1 MADNNLVLRIIMN
14 ASDRASGAMNRV
26 RQAASGLS
34 GRLGRLQ
41 QAFDRSA
48 RNRNNLAQY
57 INQRQA
63 MRQLDQQMQSTQQ
76 RINALAQT
84 QRQQGSLTREQ
95 QREWAR
101 LQRSMQQSQQSYQ
114 RLQQSSHDLGNEL
127 RAQGI
132 STTRLRESQARLN
145 REHDEAARALE
156 RERAAL
162 NRLDRARER
171 SQRMSQIGRRAL
183 ATSGVA
189 SVAAMGIGRTLM
201 TPVKAYA
208 ETENASTELRMAM
221 MDKTGKVSAQYQAV
235 NDLATRLGDKLPG
248 TTADFK
254 NLMTMLIRQGVS
266 VETILGGT
274 GEAAALLAVQLK
286 KSPEAAAEMAAKL
299 QDATRSTEK
308 EMLSLMDSVQRL
320 FYAGVEDNNI
330 LGAFSKLSPALD
342 VTKMK
347 GEAAFKTFGPLIGML
362 DQAGLSGE
370 SAGNALRKVFTLAMD
385 NKKIAK
391 ATKGTG
397 IHLDFTNGKGEFG
410 GMEKMYTEL
419 AKLQKLNTEQRLKV
433 LKGIF
438 GDDAETLQAL
448 NTMISKGQ
456 EGYNE
461 FAAKMEA
468 QASLNQRVNEQLATL
483 SNLWDAATGTFSNFL
498 ASMGEAIA
506 PELKSVVEWIGE
518 VNQKLSTWA
527 AENPKTANTIMK
539 IAAAAGVVTVAI
551 AGVSLV
557 VAGVMM
563 PLAAMQTSWAMVFNV
578 LSRGAGVFPMIARL
592 LGSVGTALLTF
603 GRVALT
609 FLVSNP
615 FGWALIAV
623 GLIVALWMNWDRV
636 KAGIAAGWNWLKGVL
651 RDNPFIA
658 AFTGPIGLILTM
670 MANWDRLKAG
680 LAAGWNWLKGV
691 FKDNPFIAALSAP
704 IALINTLG
712 AKFDYLIGKI
722 QQAKAA
728 IQNFDMGK
736 AANNTWNKAKS
747 AVGFSRGGYTGHGG
761 VHDVAGVV
769 HKGEVVF
776 NQADVAR
783 FGGWQALE
791 RLRKTGLAGAVLR
804 RANRYFSDG
813 AMPAPSAATALR
825 APAQGGNRQPENQ
838 VNQSI
843 TINIQATAQQS
854 AQDIAAAVR
863 RELERISQAAQ
874 RRRHSSLLDVD

>member
-1 MADNNLVLRIIMN
+1 MADNNLVLRIIMD
-14 ASDRASGAMNRV
+14 ASDRASNAMNRV

-48 RNRNNLAQY
+48 RNRNNLTQY

-63 MRQLDQQMQSTQQ
+63 MRQLDAQMQNTQQ
-76 RINALAQT
+76 RIQSLAQT

-95 QREWAR
+95 QREWTQ
-101 LQRSMQQSQQSYQ
+101 LQRSMRQSQQEYQ
-114 RLQQSSHDLGNEL
+114 RLQQSSHALGNEL
-127 RAQGI
+127 RTQGI

-145 REHDEAARALE
+145 REHDEAAHALE

-171 SQRMSQIGRRAL
+171 SQRLSQAGRRAL
-183 ATSGVA
+183 ATSAA
-189 SVAAMGIGRTLM
+189 SSLAAAGIGRTLM
-201 TPVKAYA
+201 VPVKAYA
-208 ETENASTELRMAM
+208 ETEAASTDLRMAM
-221 MDKTGKVSAQYQAV
+221 MDKTGQVSAQYQAV
-235 NDLATRLGDKLPG
+235 NELATRLGDKLPG

-254 NLMTMLIRQGVS
+254 NLMTMLMRQGVS
-266 VETILGGT
+266 AETVLGGT

-286 KSPEAAAEMAAKL
+286 KTPEAAAEMAAKL
-299 QDATRSTEK
+299 QDATRSTET
-308 EMLSLMDSVQRL
+308 EMLGLMDSVQRL
-320 FYAGVEDNNI
+320 FYAGVDDNNI

-342 VTKMK
+342 VTRLK
-347 GEAAFKTFGPLIGML
+347 GEAAIKTFSPLIGML

-385 NKKIAK
+385 SKKITK
-391 ATKGTG
+391 VTKGTG
-397 IHLDFTNGKGEFG
+397 ISLDFTNGKGEFG
-410 GMEKMYTEL
+410 GIEKMYTEL

-468 QASLNQRVNEQLATL
+468 QASLNQRVNEQLGTL
-483 SNLWDAATGTFSNFL
+483 SNLWDAATGTFTNFL

-506 PELKSVVEWIGE
+506 PELKSVVSWIGE
-518 VNQKLSTWA
+518 VNEKLSTWA
-527 AENPKTANTIMK
+527 AQNPKTANTIMK
-539 IAAAAGVVTVAI
+539 IAAAAGIVVAAI
-551 AGVSLV
+551 AGISLV
-557 VAGVMM
+557 VAGVLL
-563 PLAAMQTSWAMVFNV
+563 PLAAMQTSWAMAFNI
-578 LSRGAGVFPMIARL
+578 LSRGSFVLPMITRL
-592 LGSVGTALLTF
+592 LGGLGTALLTF
-603 GRVALT
+603 GRAALT
-609 FLVSNP
+609 FMVSNP

-636 KAGIAAGWNWLKGVL
+636 KAGIAAGWNWLRGVL
-651 RDNPFIA
+651 RDNPFIGA
-658 AFTGPIGLILTM
+658 LMPPIGLILSM
-670 MANWDRLKAG
+670 IANWDRLKAG
-680 LAAGWNWLKGV
+680 FAAGWEWLKGV
-691 FKDNPFIAALSAP
+691 LRDNPFIAALSAP

-736 AANNTWNKAKS
+736 AADHAWSKAKS

-783 FGGWQALE
+783 FGGWRALE
-791 RLRKTGLAGAVLR
+791 RLRKTGLTGAVLQ
-804 RANRYFSDG
+804 RANRYFAGNSN
-813 AMPAPSAATALR
+813 PAPALR
-825 APAQGGNRQPENQ
+825 APAAEHHRQPENHL
-838 VNQSI
+838 NQSI
-843 TINIQATAQQS
+843 TINIQAAAQQS

-863 RELERISQAAQ
+863 RELERIGSMAQ
-874 RRRHSSLLDVD
+874 RRRNSSLLDAD

>member
-1 MADNNLVLRIIMN
+1 MADNNLVLRIIMAAN
-14 ASDRASGAMNRV
+14 DRASSAMNRV

-48 RNRNNLAQY
+48 RNRNNLTQY

-63 MRQLDQQMQSTQQ
+63 MRQLDTQMQNTQQ
-76 RINALAQT
+76 RIQSLAQT

-95 QREWAR
+95 QREWVQ
-101 LQRSMQQSQQSYQ
+101 LQRSMRQSQQEYQ
-114 RLQQSSHDLGNEL
+114 RLQQSSHALGNEL
-127 RAQGI
+127 RTQGI

-145 REHDEAARALE
+145 REHDEAAHALE

-171 SQRMSQIGRRAL
+171 SQRMSQAGRRAL
-183 ATSGVA
+183 ATSAA
-189 SVAAMGIGRTLM
+189 SSLAAAGIGRTLM
-201 TPVKAYA
+201 VPVKAYA
-208 ETENASTELRMAM
+208 ETEAASTDLRMAM
-221 MDKTGKVSAQYQAV
+221 MDKTGQVSAQYQAV
-235 NDLATRLGDKLPG
+235 NELATRLGDKLPG

-254 NLMTMLIRQGVS
+254 NLMTMLMRQGVS
-266 VETILGGT
+266 AETVLGGT

-286 KSPEAAAEMAAKL
+286 KTPEAAAEMAAKL
-299 QDATRSTEK
+299 QDATRSTET
-308 EMLSLMDSVQRL
+308 EMLGLMDSVQRL
-320 FYAGVEDNNI
+320 FYAGVDDNNI

-342 VTKMK
+342 VTRLK
-347 GEAAFKTFGPLIGML
+347 GEAAIKTFSPLIGML

-385 NKKIAK
+385 SKKIAK
-391 ATKGTG
+391 VTKGTG
-397 IHLDFTNGKGEFG
+397 ISLDFTNGKGEFG
-410 GMEKMYTEL
+410 GIEKMYTEL

-468 QASLNQRVNEQLATL
+468 QASLNQRVNEQLGTL
-483 SNLWDAATGTFSNFL
+483 SNLWDAATGTFTNFL

-506 PELKSVVEWIGE
+506 PELKSVVTWIGE
-518 VNQKLSTWA
+518 VNEKLSAWA
-527 AENPKTANTIMK
+527 AKNPKTANTIMK
-539 IAAAAGVVTVAI
+539 VAAAAGIVAVAI

-557 VAGVMM
+557 VAGVML
-563 PLAAMQTSWAMVFNV
+563 PLAAMQTSWAMAFNL
-578 LSRGAGVFPMIARL
+578 LSRGSFVLPMITRL
-592 LGSVGTALLTF
+592 LGGLGTALLTF
-603 GRVALT
+603 GRAALT
-609 FLVSNP
+609 FMVSNP

-623 GLIVALWMNWDRV
+623 GLIVALWMHWDRV
-636 KAGIAAGWNWLKGVL
+636 KAGIAAGWNWLRGVL
-651 RDNPFIA
+651 RDNPFIGA
-658 AFTGPIGLILTM
+658 LMGPIGLILSM
-670 MANWDRLKAG
+670 IANWDRLKAG
-680 LAAGWNWLKGV
+680 IAAGWEWLKGV
-691 FKDNPFIAALSAP
+691 LRDNPFIAALSAP

-736 AANNTWNKAKS
+736 AASNTWGKVKS

-761 VHDVAGVV
+761 VNDVAGVV

-783 FGGWQALE
+783 FGGWRALE
-791 RLRKTGLAGAVLR
+791 RLRKTGLAGAALQK
-804 RANRYFSDG
+804 ANRYFSG
-813 AMPAPSAATALR
+813 NSSPAPALR
-825 APAQGGNRQPENQ
+825 SSVAGNNRQPEN
-838 VNQSI
+838 NLTQSI
-843 TINIQATAQQS
+843 TINIQAAAQQS

-863 RELERISQAAQ
+863 RELERIGSMAQ
-874 RRRHSSLLDVD
+874 RRRNSSLLDAD

>member
-1 MADNNLVLRIIMN
+1 MADNNLVLRIIMAAN
-14 ASDRASGAMNRV
+14 DRASSAMNRV
-26 RQAASGLS
+26 REAASGLS

-48 RNRNNLAQY
+48 RNRNNLTQY

-63 MRQLDQQMQSTQQ
+63 MRQLDAQMQNTQQ
-76 RINALAQT
+76 RIQSLAQT

-95 QREWAR
+95 QREWVQ
-101 LQRSMQQSQQSYQ
+101 LQRSMRQSKQEYQ
-114 RLQQSSHDLGNEL
+114 RLQQSSHALGNEL
-127 RAQGI
+127 REQGI

-171 SQRMSQIGRRAL
+171 SQRMSQAGRRAL
-183 ATSGVA
+183 ATSAA
-189 SVAAMGIGRTLM
+189 SSLAAAGIGRTLM
-201 TPVKAYA
+201 VPVKAYA
-208 ETENASTELRMAM
+208 ETEAASTDLRMAM
-221 MDKTGKVSAQYQAV
+221 MDKTGQVSAQYQAV
-235 NDLATRLGDKLPG
+235 NELATRLGDKLPG

-254 NLMTMLIRQGVS
+254 NLMTMLMRQGVS
-266 VETILGGT
+266 AETVLGGT

-286 KSPEAAAEMAAKL
+286 KTPEAAAEMAAKL

-308 EMLSLMDSVQRL
+308 EMLGLMDSVQRL

-342 VTKMK
+342 VTRLK
-347 GEAAFKTFGPLIGML
+347 GEAAIKTFGPLIGML

-385 NKKIAK
+385 SKKIAK
-391 ATKGTG
+391 VTKGTG
-397 IHLDFTNGKGEFG
+397 ISLNFTNGKGEFG
-410 GMEKMYTEL
+410 GIEKMYTEL

-468 QASLNQRVNEQLATL
+468 QASLNQRVNEQLGTL
-483 SNLWDAATGTFSNFL
+483 SNLWDAATGTFTNFL

-506 PELKSVVEWIGE
+506 PELKSVVTWIGE
-518 VNQKLSTWA
+518 VNEKLSAWA
-527 AENPKTANTIMK
+527 AQNPKTANTIMK
-539 IAAAAGVVTVAI
+539 IAAAAGIVAVAI
-551 AGVSLV
+551 AGVSLT
-557 VAGVMM
+557 VAGVLL
-563 PLAAMQTSWAMVFNV
+563 PLAAMQTSWAMAFNL
-578 LSRGAGVFPMIARL
+578 LSRGAFVLPMITRL
-592 LGSVGTALLTF
+592 LGGLGTALLTF
-603 GRVALT
+603 GRAALT
-609 FLVSNP
+609 FMVSNP

-636 KAGIAAGWNWLKGVL
+636 KAGIAAGWNWLRGVL
-651 RDNPFIA
+651 RDNPFLGA
-658 AFTGPIGLILTM
+658 LMGPIGLILSM
-670 MANWDRLKAG
+670 IANWDRLKAAI
-680 LAAGWNWLKGV
+680 AAGWEWLKGV
-691 FKDNPFIAALSAP
+691 LRDNPFIAALSAP

-736 AANNTWNKAKS
+736 AASNTWGKVKS

-761 VHDVAGVV
+761 VNDVAGVV

-783 FGGWQALE
+783 FGGWRALE
-791 RLRKTGLAGAVLR
+791 RLRKTGLTGAVLQ
-804 RANRYFSDG
+804 RANRYFAGNSN
-813 AMPAPSAATALR
+813 PAPALR
-825 APAQGGNRQPENQ
+825 APAAEHHRQPENNL
-838 VNQSI
+838 NQSI
-843 TINIQATAQQS
+843 TINIQAAAQQS
-854 AQDIAAAVR
+854 VQDIAAAVR
-863 RELERISQAAQ
+863 RELERIGSMAQ
-874 RRRHSSLLDVD
+874 RRRNSSLLDAD

>member
-1 MADNNLVLRIIMN
+1 MADNNLVLRIIMD
-14 ASDRASGAMNRV
+14 ASDRASNAMNRV

-48 RNRNNLAQY
+48 RNRNNLTQY

-63 MRQLDQQMQSTQQ
+63 MRQLDAQMQNTQQ
-76 RINALAQT
+76 RIQSLAQT

-95 QREWAR
+95 QREWTQ
-101 LQRSMQQSQQSYQ
+101 LQRSMRQSQQEYQ
-114 RLQQSSHDLGNEL
+114 RLQQSSHALGNEL
-127 RAQGI
+127 RTQGI

-145 REHDEAARALE
+145 REHDEAAHALE

-171 SQRMSQIGRRAL
+171 SQRMSQAGRRAL
-183 ATSGVA
+183 ATSAA
-189 SVAAMGIGRTLM
+189 SSLAAAGIGRTLM
-201 TPVKAYA
+201 MPVKAYA
-208 ETENASTELRMAM
+208 ETEAASTDLRMAM
-221 MDKTGKVSAQYQAV
+221 MDKKGQVSAQYQAV
-235 NDLATRLGDKLPG
+235 NELATRLGDKLPG

-254 NLMTMLIRQGVS
+254 NLMTMLMRQGVS
-266 VETILGGT
+266 AETVLGGT

-286 KSPEAAAEMAAKL
+286 KTPEAAAEMAAKL
-299 QDATRSTEK
+299 QDATRSTET
-308 EMLSLMDSVQRL
+308 EMLGLMDSVQRL
-320 FYAGVEDNNI
+320 FYAGVDDNNI

-342 VTKMK
+342 VTRLK
-347 GEAAFKTFGPLIGML
+347 GEAAIKTFSPLIGML

-385 NKKIAK
+385 SKKIAK
-391 ATKGTG
+391 VTKGTG
-397 IHLDFTNGKGEFG
+397 ISLDFTNGKGEFG
-410 GMEKMYTEL
+410 GIEKMYTEL

-468 QASLNQRVNEQLATL
+468 QASLNQRVNEQLGTL
-483 SNLWDAATGTFSNFL
+483 SNLWDAATGTFTNFL

-506 PELKSVVEWIGE
+506 PELKSVVSWIGE
-518 VNQKLSTWA
+518 VNEKLSTWA
-527 AENPKTANTIMK
+527 AQNPKTANTIMK
-539 IAAAAGVVTVAI
+539 IAAAAGIVMAAI

-557 VAGVMM
+557 VAGVLL

-578 LSRGAGVFPMIARL
+578 LSRGGMVLPMIARL
-592 LGSVGTALLTF
+592 LGSLGTALLTF
-603 GRVALT
+603 GRAALT
-609 FLVSNP
+609 FMVSNP

-623 GLIVALWMNWDRV
+623 GLIVALWMHWDRV
-636 KAGIAAGWNWLKGVL
+636 KAGIAAGWNWLRGVL
-651 RDNPFIA
+651 RDNPFIGA
-658 AFTGPIGLILTM
+658 LMPPIGLILSM
-670 MANWDRLKAG
+670 IANWDRLKAG
-680 LAAGWNWLKGV
+680 IAAGWEWLKGV
-691 FKDNPFIAALSAP
+691 LRDNPFIAALSAP

-736 AANNTWNKAKS
+736 AASNTWGKVKS

-783 FGGWQALE
+783 FGGWRALE
-791 RLRKTGLAGAVLR
+791 RLRKTGLVGAALQ
-804 RANRYFSDG
+804 RANRYFAGNSN
-813 AMPAPSAATALR
+813 PAPALR
-825 APAQGGNRQPENQ
+825 APAAEHHRQPEN
-838 VNQSI
+838 NLHQSI
-843 TINIQATAQQS
+843 TINIQAAAQQS
-854 AQDIAAAVR
+854 AQEIAAAVR
-863 RELERISQAAQ
+863 RELERISHAAQ
-874 RRRHSSLLDVD
+874 RRRNSSLLDAD

>member
-1 MADNNLVLRIIMN
+1 MADNNLVLRIIMAAN
-14 ASDRASGAMNRV
+14 DRASSAMNRV
-26 RQAASGLS
+26 REAASGLS

-48 RNRNNLAQY
+48 RNRNNLTQY

-63 MRQLDQQMQSTQQ
+63 MRQLDAQMQNTQQ
-76 RINALAQT
+76 RIQSLAQT

-95 QREWAR
+95 QREWVQ
-101 LQRSMQQSQQSYQ
+101 LQRSMRQSQQEYQ
-114 RLQQSSHDLGNEL
+114 RLQQSSHALGNEL

-171 SQRMSQIGRRAL
+171 SQRMSQAGRRAL
-183 ATSGVA
+183 ATSAA
-189 SVAAMGIGRTLM
+189 SSLAAAGIGRTLM
-201 TPVKAYA
+201 VPVKAYA
-208 ETENASTELRMAM
+208 ETEAASTDLRMAM
-221 MDKTGKVSAQYQAV
+221 MDKTGQVSAQYQAV
-235 NDLATRLGDKLPG
+235 NELATRLGDKLPG

-254 NLMTMLIRQGVS
+254 NLMTMLMRQGVS
-266 VETILGGT
+266 AETVLGGT

-286 KSPEAAAEMAAKL
+286 KTPEAAAEMAAKL
-299 QDATRSTEK
+299 QDATRSTET
-308 EMLSLMDSVQRL
+308 EMLGLMDSVQRL

-342 VTKMK
+342 VTRLK
-347 GEAAFKTFGPLIGML
+347 GEAAIKTFSPLIGML

-385 NKKIAK
+385 SKKIAK
-391 ATKGTG
+391 VTKGTG
-397 IHLDFTNGKGEFG
+397 ISLDFTNGKGEFG
-410 GMEKMYTEL
+410 GIEKMYTEL

-468 QASLNQRVNEQLATL
+468 QASLNQRVNEQLGTL
-483 SNLWDAATGTFSNFL
+483 SNLWDAATGTFTNFL

-506 PELKSVVEWIGE
+506 PELKSVVSWIGE
-518 VNQKLSTWA
+518 VNEKLSTWA
-527 AENPKTANTIMK
+527 AQNPKTANTIMK
-539 IAAAAGVVTVAI
+539 IAAAAGIVAAAI

-557 VAGVMM
+557 VAGVLL
-563 PLAAMQTSWAMVFNV
+563 PLAAMQTSWAMAFNL
-578 LSRGAGVFPMIARL
+578 LSRGAFVLPMITRL
-592 LGSVGTALLTF
+592 LGGLGTALLTF
-603 GRVALT
+603 GRAALT
-609 FLVSNP
+609 FMVSNP

-636 KAGIAAGWNWLKGVL
+636 KAGIAAGWNWLRGVL
-651 RDNPFIA
+651 RDNPFLGA
-658 AFTGPIGLILTM
+658 LMGPIGLILSM
-670 MANWDRLKAG
+670 IANWDRLKAG
-680 LAAGWNWLKGV
+680 IAAGWEWLKGV
-691 FKDNPFIAALSAP
+691 LRDNPFIAALSAP

-736 AANNTWNKAKS
+736 AASNTWGKVKS

-761 VHDVAGVV
+761 VNDVAGVV

-783 FGGWQALE
+783 FGGWRALE
-791 RLRKTGLAGAVLR
+791 RLRKTGLTGAVLQK
-804 RANRYFSDG
+804 ANRYFSG
-813 AMPAPSAATALR
+813 NGNSSSAPALRTSAASN
-825 APAQGGNRQPENQ
+825 NRQPEN
-838 VNQSI
+838 NLTQSI
-843 TINIQATAQQS
+843 TINIQAAAQQS

-863 RELERISQAAQ
+863 RELERIGSMAQ
-874 RRRHSSLLDVD
+874 RRRNSSLLDAD

>member
-1 MADNNLVLRIIMN
+1 MADNNLVLRIIMAAN
-14 ASDRASGAMNRV
+14 DRASSAMNRV
-26 RQAASGLS
+26 REAASGLS

-48 RNRNNLAQY
+48 RNRNNLTQY

-63 MRQLDQQMQSTQQ
+63 MRQLDAQMQNTQQ
-76 RINALAQT
+76 RIQSLAQT

-95 QREWAR
+95 QREWVQ
-101 LQRSMQQSQQSYQ
+101 LQRSMRQSQQEYQ
-114 RLQQSSHDLGNEL
+114 RLQQSSHALGNEL
-127 RAQGI
+127 REQGI

-171 SQRMSQIGRRAL
+171 SQRMSQAGRRAL
-183 ATSGVA
+183 ATSAA
-189 SVAAMGIGRTLM
+189 SSLAAAGIGRTLM
-201 TPVKAYA
+201 VPVKAYA
-208 ETENASTELRMAM
+208 ETEAASTDLRMAM
-221 MDKTGKVSAQYQAV
+221 MDKTGQVSAQYQAV
-235 NDLATRLGDKLPG
+235 NELATRLGDKLPG

-254 NLMTMLIRQGVS
+254 NLMTMLMRQGVS
-266 VETILGGT
+266 AETVLGGT

-286 KSPEAAAEMAAKL
+286 KTPEAAAEMAAKL

-308 EMLSLMDSVQRL
+308 EMLGLMDSVQRL

-342 VTKMK
+342 VTRLK
-347 GEAAFKTFGPLIGML
+347 GEAAIKTFSPLIGML

-385 NKKIAK
+385 SKKIAK
-391 ATKGTG
+391 VTKGTG
-397 IHLDFTNGKGEFG
+397 ISLDFTNGKGEFG
-410 GMEKMYTEL
+410 GIEKMYTEL

-468 QASLNQRVNEQLATL
+468 QASLNQRVNEQLGTL
-483 SNLWDAATGTFSNFL
+483 SNLWDAATGTFTNFL

-506 PELKSVVEWIGE
+506 PELKSVVSWIGE
-518 VNQKLSTWA
+518 VNEKLSTWA
-527 AENPKTANTIMK
+527 AQNPKTANTIMK
-539 IAAAAGVVTVAI
+539 IAAAAGIVAAAI

-557 VAGVMM
+557 VAGVLL
-563 PLAAMQTSWAMVFNV
+563 PLAAMQTSWAMAFNV
-578 LSRGAGVFPMIARL
+578 LSRGAFVLPMITRL
-592 LGSVGTALLTF
+592 LGGLGTALLTF
-603 GRVALT
+603 GRAALT
-609 FLVSNP
+609 FMVSNP

-636 KAGIAAGWNWLKGVL
+636 KAGIAAGWNWLRGVL
-651 RDNPFIA
+651 RDNPFLGA
-658 AFTGPIGLILTM
+658 LMGPIGLILSM
-670 MANWDRLKAG
+670 IANWDRLKAG
-680 LAAGWNWLKGV
+680 IAAGWEWLKGV
-691 FKDNPFIAALSAP
+691 LRDNPFIAALSAP

-736 AANNTWNKAKS
+736 AASNTWGKVKS

-761 VHDVAGVV
+761 VNDVAGVV

-783 FGGWQALE
+783 FGGWRALE
-791 RLRKTGLAGAVLR
+791 RLRKTGLTGAVLQ
-804 RANRYFSDG
+804 RANRYFAGNSN
-813 AMPAPSAATALR
+813 PAPALR
-825 APAQGGNRQPENQ
+825 APAAEHHRQPEN
-838 VNQSI
+838 NLHQSI
-843 TINIQATAQQS
+843 TINIQAAAQQS

-863 RELERISQAAQ
+863 RELERIGSMAQ
-874 RRRHSSLLDVD
+874 RRRNSSLLDAD

>member
-1 MADNNLVLRIIMN
+1 MADNNLVLRIIMAAN
-14 ASDRASGAMNRV
+14 DRASSAMNRV
-26 RQAASGLS
+26 REAASGLS

-48 RNRNNLAQY
+48 RNRNNLTQY

-63 MRQLDQQMQSTQQ
+63 MRQLDAQMQNTQQ
-76 RINALAQT
+76 RIQSLAQT

-95 QREWAR
+95 QREWVQ
-101 LQRSMQQSQQSYQ
+101 LQRSMRQSQQEYQ
-114 RLQQSSHDLGNEL
+114 RLQQSSHALGNEL
-127 RAQGI
+127 REQGI

-171 SQRMSQIGRRAL
+171 SQRMSQAGRRAL
-183 ATSGVA
+183 ATSAA
-189 SVAAMGIGRTLM
+189 SSLAAAGIGRTLM
-201 TPVKAYA
+201 VPVKAYA
-208 ETENASTELRMAM
+208 ETEAASTDLRMAM
-221 MDKTGKVSAQYQAV
+221 MDKTGQVSAQYQAV
-235 NDLATRLGDKLPG
+235 NELATRLGDKLPG

-254 NLMTMLIRQGVS
+254 NLMTMLMRQGVS
-266 VETILGGT
+266 AETVLGGT

-286 KSPEAAAEMAAKL
+286 KTPEAAAEMAAKL

-308 EMLSLMDSVQRL
+308 EMLGLMDSVQRL

-342 VTKMK
+342 VTRLK
-347 GEAAFKTFGPLIGML
+347 GEAAIKTFSPLIGML

-385 NKKIAK
+385 SKKIAK
-391 ATKGTG
+391 VTKGTG
-397 IHLDFTNGKGEFG
+397 ISLNFTNGKGEFG
-410 GMEKMYTEL
+410 GIEKMYTEL

-468 QASLNQRVNEQLATL
+468 QASLNQRVNEQLGTL
-483 SNLWDAATGTFSNFL
+483 SNLWDAATGTFTNFL

-506 PELKSVVEWIGE
+506 PELKSVVTWIGE
-518 VNQKLSTWA
+518 VNEKLSAWA
-527 AENPKTANTIMK
+527 AQNPKTANTIMK
-539 IAAAAGVVTVAI
+539 IAAAAGIVAVAI
-551 AGVSLV
+551 AGVSLT
-557 VAGVMM
+557 VAGVLL
-563 PLAAMQTSWAMVFNV
+563 PLAAMQTSWAMAFNL
-578 LSRGAGVFPMIARL
+578 LSRGAFVLPMITRL
-592 LGSVGTALLTF
+592 LGGLGTALLTF
-603 GRVALT
+603 GRAALT
-609 FLVSNP
+609 FMVSNP

-623 GLIVALWMNWDRV
+623 GLIVALWMHWDRV
-636 KAGIAAGWNWLKGVL
+636 KAGIAAGWNWLRGVL
-651 RDNPFIA
+651 RDNPFIGA
-658 AFTGPIGLILTM
+658 LMGPIGLILSII
-670 MANWDRLKAG
+670 ANWDRLKAG
-680 LAAGWNWLKGV
+680 IAAGWEWLKGV
-691 FKDNPFIAALSAP
+691 LRDNPFIAALSAP

-736 AANNTWNKAKS
+736 AASNTWGKVKS

-761 VHDVAGVV
+761 VNDVAGVV

-783 FGGWQALE
+783 FGGWRALE
-791 RLRKTGLAGAVLR
+791 RLRKTGLAGAALQK
-804 RANRYFSDG
+804 ANRYFSG
-813 AMPAPSAATALR
+813 NSSPAPALR
-825 APAQGGNRQPENQ
+825 SSVAGNNRQPEN
-838 VNQSI
+838 NLTQSI
-843 TINIQATAQQS
+843 TINIQAAAQQS

-863 RELERISQAAQ
+863 RELERIGSIAQ
-874 RRRHSSLLDVD
+874 RRRNSSLLDAD

>member
-1 MADNNLVLRIIMN
+1 MADNNLVLRIIMD
-14 ASDRASGAMNRV
+14 ASDRASNAMNRV

-48 RNRNNLAQY
+48 RNRNNLTQY

-63 MRQLDQQMQSTQQ
+63 MRQLDAQMQNTQQ
-76 RINALAQT
+76 RIQSLAQT

-95 QREWAR
+95 QREWTQ
-101 LQRSMQQSQQSYQ
+101 LQRSMRQSQQEYQ
-114 RLQQSSHDLGNEL
+114 RLQQSSHALGNEL
-127 RAQGI
+127 RTQGI

-145 REHDEAARALE
+145 REHDEAAHALE

-171 SQRMSQIGRRAL
+171 SQRMSQAGRRAL
-183 ATSGVA
+183 ATSAA
-189 SVAAMGIGRTLM
+189 SSLAAAGIGRTLM
-201 TPVKAYA
+201 VPVKAYA
-208 ETENASTELRMAM
+208 ETEAASTDLRMAM
-221 MDKTGKVSAQYQAV
+221 MDKTGQVSAQYQAV
-235 NDLATRLGDKLPG
+235 NELATRLGDKLPG

-254 NLMTMLIRQGVS
+254 NLMTMLMRQGVS
-266 VETILGGT
+266 AETVLGGT

-286 KSPEAAAEMAAKL
+286 KTPEAAAEMAAKL
-299 QDATRSTEK
+299 QDATRSTET
-308 EMLSLMDSVQRL
+308 EMLGLMDSVQRL
-320 FYAGVEDNNI
+320 FYAGVDDNNI

-342 VTKMK
+342 VTRLK
-347 GEAAFKTFGPLIGML
+347 GEAAIKTFSPLIGML

-385 NKKIAK
+385 SKKIAK
-391 ATKGTG
+391 VTKGTG
-397 IHLDFTNGKGEFG
+397 ISLDFTNGKGEFG
-410 GMEKMYTEL
+410 GIEKMYTEL

-468 QASLNQRVNEQLATL
+468 QASLNQRVNEQLGTL
-483 SNLWDAATGTFSNFL
+483 SNLWDAATGTFTNFL

-506 PELKSVVEWIGE
+506 PELKSVVSWIGE
-518 VNQKLSTWA
+518 VNEKLSTWA
-527 AENPKTANTIMK
+527 AQNPKTANTIMK
-539 IAAAAGVVTVAI
+539 IAAAAGIVVAAI
-551 AGVSLV
+551 AGISLV
-557 VAGVMM
+557 VAGVLL
-563 PLAAMQTSWAMVFNV
+563 PLAAMQTSWAMAFNI
-578 LSRGAGVFPMIARL
+578 LSRGSFVLPMITRL
-592 LGSVGTALLTF
+592 LGGLGTALLTF
-603 GRVALT
+603 GRAALT
-609 FLVSNP
+609 FMVSNP

-623 GLIVALWMNWDRV
+623 GLIVALWMHWDRV
-636 KAGIAAGWNWLKGVL
+636 KAGIAAGWNWLRGVL
-651 RDNPFIA
+651 RDNPFIGA
-658 AFTGPIGLILTM
+658 LMGPIGLILSM
-670 MANWDRLKAG
+670 IANWDRLKAG
-680 LAAGWNWLKGV
+680 IAAGWEWLKGV
-691 FKDNPFIAALSAP
+691 LRDNPFIAALSAP

-736 AANNTWNKAKS
+736 AASNTWGKVKS

-783 FGGWQALE
+783 FGGWRALE
-791 RLRKTGLAGAVLR
+791 RLRKTGLAGAALQ
-804 RANRYFSDG
+804 RANRYFAGNSN
-813 AMPAPSAATALR
+813 PAPALR
-825 APAQGGNRQPENQ
+825 APAAEHHRQPEN
-838 VNQSI
+838 NLHQSI
-843 TINIQATAQQS
+843 TINIQAAAQQS
-854 AQDIAAAVR
+854 AQEIAAAVR
-863 RELERISQAAQ
+863 RELERISHAAQ
-874 RRRHSSLLDVD
+874 RRRNSSLLDAD

>member
-1 MADNNLVLRIIMN
+1 MADNNLVLRIIMAAN
-14 ASDRASGAMNRV
+14 DRASSAMNRV
-26 RQAASGLS
+26 RDAASGLS

-48 RNRNNLAQY
+48 RNRNNLTQY

-63 MRQLDQQMQSTQQ
+63 MRQLDAQMQNTQQ
-76 RINALAQT
+76 RIQSLAQT

-95 QREWAR
+95 QREWVQ
-101 LQRSMQQSQQSYQ
+101 LQRSMRQSQQEYQ
-114 RLQQSSHDLGNEL
+114 RLQQSSHALGNEL

-171 SQRMSQIGRRAL
+171 SQRMSQVGRRAL

-189 SVAAMGIGRTLM
+189 SVAAVGIGRTLM

-221 MDKTGKVSAQYQAV
+221 MDNTGKVSAQYQAI
-235 NDLATRLGDKLPG
+235 NELATGLGDKLPG

-266 VETILGGT
+266 AETILGGT

-286 KSPEAAAEMAAKL
+286 KPPEAAAEMAAKL

-308 EMLSLMDSVQRL
+308 EMLGLMDSVQRL
-320 FYAGVEDNNI
+320 YYAGVDDNNI

-342 VTKMK
+342 VTRLK

-362 DQAGLSGE
+362 DQAGLSGD
-370 SAGNALRKVFTLAMD
+370 SAGNALRKVFTLVMD

-468 QASLNQRVNEQLATL
+468 QASLNQRVNEQLGTL
-483 SNLWDAATGTFSNFL
+483 SNLWDAATGTFTNFL

-506 PELKSVVEWIGE
+506 PELKSVVSWIGE
-518 VNQKLSTWA
+518 VNEKLSTWA
-527 AENPKTANTIMK
+527 AQNPKTANTIMK
-539 IAAAAGVVTVAI
+539 IAAAAGIVAAAI

-557 VAGVMM
+557 VAGVLL
-563 PLAAMQTSWAMVFNV
+563 PLAAMQTSWAMAFNV
-578 LSRGAGVFPMIARL
+578 LSRGAFVLPMITRL
-592 LGSVGTALLTF
+592 LGGLGTALLTF
-603 GRVALT
+603 GRAALT
-609 FLVSNP
+609 FMVSNP

-636 KAGIAAGWNWLKGVL
+636 KAGIAAGWNWLRGVL
-651 RDNPFIA
+651 RDNPFLGA
-658 AFTGPIGLILTM
+658 LMGPIGLILSM
-670 MANWDRLKAG
+670 IANWDRLKAG
-680 LAAGWNWLKGV
+680 IAAGWEWLKGV
-691 FKDNPFIAALSAP
+691 LRDNPFIAALSAP
-704 IALINTLG
+704 IALINTLS

-736 AANNTWNKAKS
+736 AASNTWGKVKS

-761 VHDVAGVV
+761 VNDVAGVV

-783 FGGWQALE
+783 FGGWRALE
-791 RLRKTGLAGAVLR
+791 RLRKTGLAGAALQK
-804 RANRYFSDG
+804 ANRYFAGNGNS
-813 AMPAPSAATALR
+813 SS
-825 APAQGGNRQPENQ
+825 APAFRTSATGNNRQPEN
-838 VNQSI
+838 NLTQSI
-843 TINIQATAQQS
+843 TINIQAAAQQS
-854 AQDIAAAVR
+854 AQEIAAAVR
-863 RELERISQAAQ
+863 RELERIGSMAQ
-874 RRRHSSLLDVD
+874 RRRNSSLLDAD

>member
-1 MADNNLVLRIIMN
+1 MADNNLVLRIIMAAN
-14 ASDRASGAMNRV
+14 DRASSAMNRV
-26 RQAASGLS
+26 REAASGLS

-48 RNRNNLAQY
+48 RNRNNLTQY

-63 MRQLDQQMQSTQQ
+63 MRQLDAQMQNTQQ
-76 RINALAQT
+76 RIQSLAQT

-95 QREWAR
+95 QREWVQ
-101 LQRSMQQSQQSYQ
+101 LQRSMRQSQQEYQ
-114 RLQQSSHDLGNEL
+114 RLQQSSHALGNEL
-127 RAQGI
+127 REQGI

-171 SQRMSQIGRRAL
+171 SQRMSQAGRRAL
-183 ATSGVA
+183 ATSAA
-189 SVAAMGIGRTLM
+189 SSLAAAGIGRTLM
-201 TPVKAYA
+201 VPVKAYA
-208 ETENASTELRMAM
+208 ETEAASTDLRMAM
-221 MDKTGKVSAQYQAV
+221 MDKTGQVSAQYQAV
-235 NDLATRLGDKLPG
+235 NELATRLGDKLPG

-254 NLMTMLIRQGVS
+254 NLMTMLMRQGVS
-266 VETILGGT
+266 AETVLGGT

-286 KSPEAAAEMAAKL
+286 KTPEAAAEMAAKL

-308 EMLSLMDSVQRL
+308 EMLGLMDSVQRL

-342 VTKMK
+342 VTRLK
-347 GEAAFKTFGPLIGML
+347 GEAAIKTFSPLIGML

-385 NKKIAK
+385 SKKIAK
-391 ATKGTG
+391 VTKGTG
-397 IHLDFTNGKGEFG
+397 ISLNFTNGKGEFG
-410 GMEKMYTEL
+410 GIEKMYTEL

-468 QASLNQRVNEQLATL
+468 QASLNQRVNEQLGTL
-483 SNLWDAATGTFSNFL
+483 SNLWDAATGTFTNFL

-506 PELKSVVEWIGE
+506 PELKSVVTWIGE
-518 VNQKLSTWA
+518 VNEKLSAWA
-527 AENPKTANTIMK
+527 AQNPKTANTIMK
-539 IAAAAGVVTVAI
+539 IAAAAGIVAVAI
-551 AGVSLV
+551 AGVSLT
-557 VAGVMM
+557 VAGVLL
-563 PLAAMQTSWAMVFNV
+563 PLAAMQTSWAMAFNL
-578 LSRGAGVFPMIARL
+578 LSRGAFVLPMITRL
-592 LGSVGTALLTF
+592 LGGLGTALLTF
-603 GRVALT
+603 GRAALT
-609 FLVSNP
+609 FMVSNP

-636 KAGIAAGWNWLKGVL
+636 KAGIAAGWNWLRGVL
-651 RDNPFIA
+651 RDNPFLGA
-658 AFTGPIGLILTM
+658 LMGPIGLILSM
-670 MANWDRLKAG
+670 IANWDRLKAAI
-680 LAAGWNWLKGV
+680 AAGWEWLKGV
-691 FKDNPFIAALSAP
+691 LRDNPFIAALSAP

-736 AANNTWNKAKS
+736 AASNTWGKVKS

-761 VHDVAGVV
+761 VNDVAGVV

-783 FGGWQALE
+783 FGGWRALE
-791 RLRKTGLAGAVLR
+791 RLRKTGLAGAALQK
-804 RANRYFSDG
+804 ANRYFAGNGNSSS
-813 AMPAPSAATALR
+813 APAFRTSAASN
-825 APAQGGNRQPENQ
+825 NRQPEN
-838 VNQSI
+838 NLTQSI
-843 TINIQATAQQS
+843 TINIQAAAQQS
-854 AQDIAAAVR
+854 AQEIAAAVR
-863 RELERISQAAQ
+863 RELERIGSMAK
-874 RRRHSSLLDVD
+874 RRRNSSLLDAD

>member
-1 MADNNLVLRIIMN
+1 MADNNLVLRIIMAAN
-14 ASDRASGAMNRV
+14 DRASSAMNRV
-26 RQAASGLS
+26 REAASGLS

-48 RNRNNLAQY
+48 RNRNNLTQY

-63 MRQLDQQMQSTQQ
+63 MRQLDAQMQNTQQ
-76 RINALAQT
+76 RIQSLAQT

-95 QREWAR
+95 QREWVQ
-101 LQRSMQQSQQSYQ
+101 LQRSMRQSQQEYQ
-114 RLQQSSHDLGNEL
+114 RLQQSSHALGNEL
-127 RAQGI
+127 REQGI

-171 SQRMSQIGRRAL
+171 SQRMSQAGRRAL
-183 ATSGVA
+183 ATSAA
-189 SVAAMGIGRTLM
+189 SSLAAAGIGRTLM
-201 TPVKAYA
+201 VPVKAYA
-208 ETENASTELRMAM
+208 ETEAASTDLRMAM
-221 MDKTGKVSAQYQAV
+221 MDKTGQVSAQYQAV
-235 NDLATRLGDKLPG
+235 NELATRLGDKLPG

-254 NLMTMLIRQGVS
+254 NLMTMLMRQGVS
-266 VETILGGT
+266 AETVLGGT

-286 KSPEAAAEMAAKL
+286 KTPEAAAEMAAKL

-308 EMLSLMDSVQRL
+308 EMLGLMDSVQRL

-342 VTKMK
+342 VTRLK
-347 GEAAFKTFGPLIGML
+347 GEAAIKTFSPLIGML

-385 NKKIAK
+385 SKKIAK
-391 ATKGTG
+391 VTKGTG
-397 IHLDFTNGKGEFG
+397 ISLNFTNGKGEFG
-410 GMEKMYTEL
+410 GIEKMYTEL

-468 QASLNQRVNEQLATL
+468 QASLNQRVNEQLGTL
-483 SNLWDAATGTFSNFL
+483 SNLWDAATGTFTNFL

-506 PELKSVVEWIGE
+506 PELKSVVTWIGE
-518 VNQKLSTWA
+518 VNEKLSAWA
-527 AENPKTANTIMK
+527 AQNPKTANTIVK
-539 IAAAAGVVTVAI
+539 IAAAAGIVAVAI
-551 AGVSLV
+551 AGVSLT
-557 VAGVMM
+557 VAGVLL
-563 PLAAMQTSWAMVFNV
+563 PLAAMQTSWAMAFNL
-578 LSRGAGVFPMIARL
+578 LSRGAFVLPMITRL
-592 LGSVGTALLTF
+592 LGGLGTALLTF
-603 GRVALT
+603 GRAALT
-609 FLVSNP
+609 FMVSNP

-636 KAGIAAGWNWLKGVL
+636 KAGIAAGWNWLRGVL
-651 RDNPFIA
+651 RDNPFLGA
-658 AFTGPIGLILTM
+658 LMGPIGLILSM
-670 MANWDRLKAG
+670 IANWDRLKAAI
-680 LAAGWNWLKGV
+680 AAGWEWLKGV
-691 FKDNPFIAALSAP
+691 LRDNPFIAALSAP

-736 AANNTWNKAKS
+736 AASNTWGKVKS

-761 VHDVAGVV
+761 VNDVAGVV

-783 FGGWQALE
+783 FGGWRALE
-791 RLRKTGLAGAVLR
+791 RLRKTGLAGAALQK
-804 RANRYFSDG
+804 ANRYFAGNGNSSS
-813 AMPAPSAATALR
+813 APAFRTSAASN
-825 APAQGGNRQPENQ
+825 NRQPEN
-838 VNQSI
+838 NLTQSI
-843 TINIQATAQQS
+843 TINIQAAAQQS
-854 AQDIAAAVR
+854 AQEIAAAVR
-863 RELERISQAAQ
+863 RELERIGSMAK
-874 RRRHSSLLDVD
+874 RRRNSSLLDAD

>member
-14 ASDRASGAMNRV
+14 ASDRASSAMNRV
-26 RQAASGLS
+26 RDAASGLS

-48 RNRNNLAQY
+48 RNRNNLTQY

-63 MRQLDQQMQSTQQ
+63 MRQLDAQMQNTQQ
-76 RINALAQT
+76 RIQSLAQT

-95 QREWAR
+95 QREWVQ
-101 LQRSMQQSQQSYQ
+101 LQRSMRQSQQEYQ
-114 RLQQSSHDLGNEL
+114 RLQQSSHALGNEL

-171 SQRMSQIGRRAL
+171 SQRMSQAGRRAL
-183 ATSGVA
+183 ATSAA
-189 SVAAMGIGRTLM
+189 SSLAAAGIGRTLM
-201 TPVKAYA
+201 VPVKAYA
-208 ETENASTELRMAM
+208 ETEAASTDLRMAM
-221 MDKTGKVSAQYQAV
+221 MDKTGQVSEQYQAV
-235 NDLATRLGDKLPG
+235 NELATRLGDKLPG

-254 NLMTMLIRQGVS
+254 NLMTMLMRQGVS
-266 VETILGGT
+266 AETVLGGT

-286 KSPEAAAEMAAKL
+286 KTPEAAAEMAAKL
-299 QDATRSTEK
+299 QDATRSTET
-308 EMLSLMDSVQRL
+308 EMLGLMDSVQRL

-342 VTKMK
+342 VTKLK
-347 GEAAFKTFGPLIGML
+347 GEAAIKTFSPLIGML

-370 SAGNALRKVFTLAMD
+370 SAGNALRKVFTRVMD
-385 NKKIAK
+385 TQKIAK
-391 ATKGTG
+391 VTKGTG
-397 IHLDFTNGKGEFG
+397 ISLNFTDGKGEFG
-410 GMEKMYTEL
+410 GIEKMYTEL
-419 AKLQKLNTEQRLKV
+419 AKLQKLNTEQRLDV
-433 LKGIF
+433 LQGIF
-438 GDDAETLQAL
+438 GDDSETLQAL

-468 QASLNQRVNEQLATL
+468 QASLNQRVNEQLGTL
-483 SNLWDAATGTFSNFL
+483 SNLWDAATGTFTNFL

-506 PELKSVVEWIGE
+506 PELKSVVSWIGE
-518 VNQKLSTWA
+518 VNEKLSTWA
-527 AENPKTANTIMK
+527 AQNPKTANTIMK
-539 IAAAAGVVTVAI
+539 IAAAAGIVAAAI

-557 VAGVMM
+557 VAGVLL

-578 LSRGAGVFPMIARL
+578 LSRGGMVLPMIARL
-592 LGSVGTALLTF
+592 LGSLGTALLTL
-603 GRVALT
+603 GRAALA
-609 FLVSNP
+609 FMVSNP

-651 RDNPFIA
+651 RDNPFIGA
-658 AFTGPIGLILTM
+658 LMGPIGLILSM
-670 MANWDRLKAG
+670 IANWDRLKAG
-680 LAAGWNWLKGV
+680 IAAGWEWLKGV
-691 FKDNPFIAALSAP
+691 LRDNPFIAALSAP

-736 AANNTWNKAKS
+736 AASNTWGKVKS

-761 VHDVAGVV
+761 VNDVAGVV

-783 FGGWQALE
+783 FGGWRALE
-791 RLRKTGLAGAVLR
+791 RLRKTGLAGAALQK
-804 RANRYFSDG
+804 ANRYFAGNGNS
-813 AMPAPSAATALR
+813 SS
-825 APAQGGNRQPENQ
+825 APAFRTSATGNNRQPEN
-838 VNQSI
+838 NLTQSI
-843 TINIQATAQQS
+843 TINIQAAAQQS
-854 AQDIAAAVR
+854 AQEIAAAVR
-863 RELERISQAAQ
+863 RELERIGSMAQ
-874 RRRHSSLLDVD
+874 RRRNSSLLDAD

>member
-1 MADNNLVLRIIMN
+1 MADNNLVLRIIMD
-14 ASDRASGAMNRV
+14 ASDRASNAMNRV

-48 RNRNNLAQY
+48 RNRNNLTQY

-63 MRQLDQQMQSTQQ
+63 MRQLDAQMQNTQQ
-76 RINALAQT
+76 RIQSLAQT

-95 QREWAR
+95 QREWVQ
-101 LQRSMQQSQQSYQ
+101 LQRSMRQSQQEYQ
-114 RLQQSSHDLGNEL
+114 RLQQSSHALGNEL
-127 RAQGI
+127 REQGI

-171 SQRMSQIGRRAL
+171 SQRMSQAGRRAL
-183 ATSGVA
+183 ATSAA
-189 SVAAMGIGRTLM
+189 SGLAAAGIGRTLM
-201 TPVKAYA
+201 VPVKAYA
-208 ETENASTELRMAM
+208 ETEAASTDLRMAM
-221 MDKTGKVSAQYQAV
+221 MDKTGQVSAQYQAV
-235 NDLATRLGDKLPG
+235 NELATRLGDKLPG

-254 NLMTMLIRQGVS
+254 NLMTMLMRQGVS
-266 VETILGGT
+266 AETVLGGT

-286 KSPEAAAEMAAKL
+286 KTPEAAAEMAAKL
-299 QDATRSTEK
+299 QDATRSTET
-308 EMLSLMDSVQRL
+308 EMLGLMDSVQRL

-330 LGAFSKLSPALD
+330 LGAFAKLSPALD
-342 VTKMK
+342 VTKLK
-347 GEAAFKTFGPLIGML
+347 GEAAIKTFSPLIGML

-385 NKKIAK
+385 SKKIAK
-391 ATKGTG
+391 VTKGTG
-397 IHLDFTNGKGEFG
+397 ISLNFTNGKGEFG
-410 GMEKMYTEL
+410 GIEKMYTEL

-468 QASLNQRVNEQLATL
+468 QASLNQRVNEQLGTL
-483 SNLWDAATGTFSNFL
+483 SNLWDAATGTFTNFL

-506 PELKSVVEWIGE
+506 PELKSVVSWIGE
-518 VNQKLSTWA
+518 VNEKLSTWA
-527 AENPKTANTIMK
+527 AQNPKTANTIMK
-539 IAAAAGVVTVAI
+539 IAAAAGIVVAAI
-551 AGVSLV
+551 AGISLV
-557 VAGVMM
+557 VAGVLL
-563 PLAAMQTSWAMVFNV
+563 PLAAMQTSWAMAFNI
-578 LSRGAGVFPMIARL
+578 LSRGSFVLPMITRL
-592 LGSVGTALLTF
+592 LGGLGTALLTF
-603 GRVALT
+603 GRAALT
-609 FLVSNP
+609 FMVSNP

-623 GLIVALWMNWDRV
+623 GLIVALWMHWDRV
-636 KAGIAAGWNWLKGVL
+636 KAGIAAGWNWLRGVLRDNPFLGALMGPIGLILSMIANWDRLKAGIAAGWEWLKGVL

-658 AFTGPIGLILTM
+658 AFTGPIGLISTM
-670 MANWDRLKAG
+670 IANFDRL
-680 LAAGWNWLKGV
+680 
-691 FKDNPFIAALSAP
+691 IA
-704 IALINTLG
+704 
-712 AKFDYLIGKI
+712 KI
-722 QQAKAA
+722 QQASAA
-728 IQNFDMGK
+728 IRNFDMGK
-736 AANNTWNKAKS
+736 AASNTWGKVKS

-783 FGGWQALE
+783 FGGWRALE
-791 RLRKTGLAGAVLR
+791 RLRKTGLAGAALQK
-804 RANRYFSDG
+804 ANRYFAGNSS
-813 AMPAPSAATALR
+813 PAPALR
-825 APAQGGNRQPENQ
+825 APAAEHHRQPEN
-838 VNQSI
+838 NLHQSI
-843 TINIQATAQQS
+843 TINIQAAAQQS
-854 AQDIAAAVR
+854 AQEIAAAVR
-863 RELERISQAAQ
+863 RELERISHAAQ
-874 RRRHSSLLDVD
+874 RRRNSSLLDAD

>member
-1 MADNNLVLRIIMN
+1 MADNNLVLRIIMAAN
-14 ASDRASGAMNRV
+14 DRASSAMNRV
-26 RQAASGLS
+26 RDAASGLS

-48 RNRNNLAQY
+48 RNRNNLTQY

-63 MRQLDQQMQSTQQ
+63 MRQLDAQMQNTQQ
-76 RINALAQT
+76 RIQSLAQT

-95 QREWAR
+95 QREWVQ
-101 LQRSMQQSQQSYQ
+101 LQRSMRQSQQEYQ
-114 RLQQSSHDLGNEL
+114 RLQQSSHALGNEL
-127 RAQGI
+127 REQGI

-171 SQRMSQIGRRAL
+171 SQRMSQAGRRAL
-183 ATSGVA
+183 ATSAA
-189 SVAAMGIGRTLM
+189 SSLAAAGIGRTLM
-201 TPVKAYA
+201 VPVKAYA
-208 ETENASTELRMAM
+208 ETEAASTDLRMAM
-221 MDKTGKVSAQYQAV
+221 MDKTGQVSAQYQAV
-235 NDLATRLGDKLPG
+235 NELATRLGDKLPG

-254 NLMTMLIRQGVS
+254 NLMTMLMRQGVS
-266 VETILGGT
+266 AETVLGGT

-286 KSPEAAAEMAAKL
+286 KTPEAAAEMAAKL
-299 QDATRSTEK
+299 QDATRSTET
-308 EMLSLMDSVQRL
+308 EMLGLMDSVQRL

-342 VTKMK
+342 VTRLK
-347 GEAAFKTFGPLIGML
+347 GEAAIKTFSPLIGML

-385 NKKIAK
+385 SKKIAK
-391 ATKGTG
+391 VTKGTG
-397 IHLDFTNGKGEFG
+397 ISLDFTNGKGEFG
-410 GMEKMYTEL
+410 GIEKMYTEL

-468 QASLNQRVNEQLATL
+468 QASLNQRVNEQLGTL
-483 SNLWDAATGTFSNFL
+483 SNLWDAATGTFTNFL

-506 PELKSVVEWIGE
+506 PELKSVVSWIGE
-518 VNQKLSTWA
+518 VNEKLSTWA
-527 AENPKTANTIMK
+527 AQNPKTANTIMK
-539 IAAAAGVVTVAI
+539 IAAAAGIVVAAI
-551 AGVSLV
+551 AGISLV
-557 VAGVMM
+557 VAGVLL

-578 LSRGAGVFPMIARL
+578 LSRGSFVLPMIARL
-592 LGSVGTALLTF
+592 LGGLGTALLTF
-603 GRVALT
+603 GRAALT
-609 FLVSNP
+609 FMVSNP

-636 KAGIAAGWNWLKGVL
+636 KAGIAAGWNWLRGVL
-651 RDNPFIA
+651 RDNPFIGA
-658 AFTGPIGLILTM
+658 LMGPIGLILSM
-670 MANWDRLKAG
+670 IANWDRLKAG
-680 LAAGWNWLKGV
+680 IAAGWEWLKGV
-691 FKDNPFIAALSAP
+691 LRDNPFIAALSAP

-736 AANNTWNKAKS
+736 AASNTWGKVKS

-761 VHDVAGVV
+761 VNDVAGVV

-783 FGGWQALE
+783 FGGWRALE
-791 RLRKTGLAGAVLR
+791 RLRKTGLTGAALQ
-804 RANRYFSDG
+804 RANRYFAGNSN
-813 AMPAPSAATALR
+813 PAPALR
-825 APAQGGNRQPENQ
+825 APAAEHHRQPEN
-838 VNQSI
+838 NLHQSI
-843 TINIQATAQQS
+843 TINIQAAAQQS

-863 RELERISQAAQ
+863 RELERISHAAQ
-874 RRRHSSLLDVD
+874 RRRNSSLLDAD

>member
-1 MADNNLVLRIIMN
+1 MADNNLVLRIIMAAN
-14 ASDRASGAMNRV
+14 DRASSAMNRV
-26 RQAASGLS
+26 REAASGLS

-48 RNRNNLAQY
+48 RNRNNLTQY

-63 MRQLDQQMQSTQQ
+63 MRQLDAQMQNTQQ
-76 RINALAQT
+76 RIQSLAQT

-95 QREWAR
+95 QREWVQ
-101 LQRSMQQSQQSYQ
+101 LQRSMRQSQQEYQ
-114 RLQQSSHDLGNEL
+114 RLQQSSHALGNEL
-127 RAQGI
+127 REQGI

-171 SQRMSQIGRRAL
+171 SQRMSQAGRRAL
-183 ATSGVA
+183 ATSAA
-189 SVAAMGIGRTLM
+189 SSLAAAGIGRTLM
-201 TPVKAYA
+201 VPVKAYA
-208 ETENASTELRMAM
+208 ETEAASTDLRMAM
-221 MDKTGKVSAQYQAV
+221 MDKTGQVSAQYQAV
-235 NDLATRLGDKLPG
+235 NELATRLGDKLPG

-254 NLMTMLIRQGVS
+254 NLMTMLMRQGVS
-266 VETILGGT
+266 AETVLGGT

-286 KSPEAAAEMAAKL
+286 KTPEAAAEMAAKL

-308 EMLSLMDSVQRL
+308 EMLGLMDSVQRL

-342 VTKMK
+342 VTRLK
-347 GEAAFKTFGPLIGML
+347 GEAAIKTFSPLIGML

-385 NKKIAK
+385 SKKIAK
-391 ATKGTG
+391 VTKGTG
-397 IHLDFTNGKGEFG
+397 ISLDFTNGKGEFG
-410 GMEKMYTEL
+410 GIEKMYTEL

-468 QASLNQRVNEQLATL
+468 QASLNQRVNEQLGTL
-483 SNLWDAATGTFSNFL
+483 SNLWDAATGTFTNFL

-506 PELKSVVEWIGE
+506 PELKSVVSWIGE
-518 VNQKLSTWA
+518 VNEKLSTWA
-527 AENPKTANTIMK
+527 AQNPKTANTIMK
-539 IAAAAGVVTVAI
+539 IAAAAGIVAAAI

-557 VAGVMM
+557 VAGVLL
-563 PLAAMQTSWAMVFNV
+563 PLAAMQTSGAMAFNV
-578 LSRGAGVFPMIARL
+578 LSRGAFVLPMITRL
-592 LGSVGTALLTF
+592 LGGLGTALLTF
-603 GRVALT
+603 GRAALT
-609 FLVSNP
+609 FMVSNP

-636 KAGIAAGWNWLKGVL
+636 KAGIAAGWNWLRGVL
-651 RDNPFIA
+651 RDNPFLGA
-658 AFTGPIGLILTM
+658 LMGPIGLILSM
-670 MANWDRLKAG
+670 IANWDRLKAG
-680 LAAGWNWLKGV
+680 IAAGWEWLKGV
-691 FKDNPFIAALSAP
+691 LRDNPFIAALSAP

-736 AANNTWNKAKS
+736 AASNTWGKVKS

-761 VHDVAGVV
+761 VNDVAGVV

-783 FGGWQALE
+783 FGGWRALE
-791 RLRKTGLAGAVLR
+791 RLRKTGLTGAVLQ
-804 RANRYFSDG
+804 RANRYFAGNSN
-813 AMPAPSAATALR
+813 PAPALR
-825 APAQGGNRQPENQ
+825 APAAEHHRQPEN
-838 VNQSI
+838 NLHQSI
-843 TINIQATAQQS
+843 TINIQAAAQQS

-863 RELERISQAAQ
+863 RELERIGSMAQ
-874 RRRHSSLLDVD
+874 RRRNSSLLDAD